1 MIYLNALFINILFAY
16 FGWLI
21 SLKKNNV
28 NHVDIMWSLFFVF
41 NTLYFYTA
49 FAPSLRSA
57 LVLLLV
63 FLWGTRLAVY
73 LTIRNWGKSEDARYL
88 KIRQNNEPNFRY
100 KSVYIIFGLQSILSW
115 IVGSILF
122 IAIKNDHPLTSLDIV
137 GFSLVLFG
145 IVYESI
151 ADYQLMLFKNDIKN
165 RGKLLQSGLWK
176 FSRHPNYFG
185 ELLVW
190 WGFFITTLVTGV
202 HFNLVAPLFMTFLIL
217 RFSGVTLL
225 EANLI
230 KKFDEYQT
238 YKKKVKI
245 GKLSEKEKEN
255 ALNEIRILASI
266 SHQNVV
272 AYKEAFFENKEGN
285 LCIVME

>member
-41 NTLYFYTA
+41 NALYFYTA

-63 FLWGTRLAVY
+63 FLWGARLAVY

-122 IAIKNDHPLTSLDIV
+122 IAIKNDHPLTGLDIL
-137 GFSLVLFG
+137 GFSLTLFG
-145 IVYESI
+145 IAYESI

-202 HFNLVAPLFMTFLIL
+202 HFNLLAPLFMTFLIL

-238 YKKKVKI
+238 YKKKVNTLIPRFWK
-245 GKLSEKEKEN
+245 
-255 ALNEIRILASI
+255 A
-266 SHQNVV
+266 
-272 AYKEAFFENKEGN
+272 
-285 LCIVME
+285 